1 MGIEDVFGQFA
12 TAAVTIHEMVTSLQD
27 AGFSREEAIFIT
39 LEIFKTAQ
47 GSASA

>member
-1 MGIEDVFGQFA
+1 MGLEEVFGQY
-12 TAAVTIHEMVTSLQD
+12 TAAALSIHEMVTSLEE

-39 LEIFKTAQ
+39 LEIFKAAG